1 MIYIY
6 AACVLSLIGSFVSR
20 NVKYRFNRQ
29 EHGFN
34 TYELVAVLIL
44 DVIDLGL
51 FSFVFVKLLDY
62 MKGVAL

>member
-1 MIYIY
+1 MIYFY

-29 EHGFN
+29 EYGFN
-34 TYELVAVLIL
+34 PYELVAVLIL

-62 MKGVAL
+62 MKGVA

>member
-20 NVKYRFNRQ
+20 TVKYRFNRQ
-29 EHGFN
+29 EYGFN

-62 MKGVAL
+62 MKGVA

>member
-6 AACVLSLIGSFVSR
+6 AVCVLSLIGSFVSR

-29 EHGFN
+29 EYGFN

>member
-1 MIYIY
+1 MIYFY

-34 TYELVAVLIL
+34 PYELVAVLIL
-44 DVIDLGL
+44 DVIDIGL
-51 FSFVFVKLLDY
+51 FSFAFVKVLDY
-62 MKGVAL
+62 VKGGV

>member
-6 AACVLSLIGSFVSR
+6 AACVISLIGSFVSR

-29 EHGFN
+29 EYGFN

-44 DVIDLGL
+44 DVIDIGL
-51 FSFVFVKLLDY
+51 FSFVFVRLLDY
-62 MKGVAL
+62 MKEVA